1 MKETKNIIFLKKNIP
16 NRIKKQVRAW
26 DMFAKLGPLGF
37 VILGFVMHSTQ
48 MMDVESI
55 LWLGLGLFVVTAV
68 TWWFWTISTIGHISE
83 RVHKAESGVQEVLTE
98 LRIIRQIFQ
107 DIKKDN
113 K

>member
-1 MKETKNIIFLKKNIP
+1 MKQDKNIIFLKKNIP

-37 VILGFVMHSTQ
+37 VIIGLVMHSTQ
-48 MMDVESI
+48 MMDVKSI
-55 LWLGLGLFVVTAV
+55 LWLGLGVFVVTAA
-68 TWWFWTISTIGHISE
+68 TWWFWTIATIGHISD

-98 LRIIRQIFQ
+98 IKIIRQIFQ